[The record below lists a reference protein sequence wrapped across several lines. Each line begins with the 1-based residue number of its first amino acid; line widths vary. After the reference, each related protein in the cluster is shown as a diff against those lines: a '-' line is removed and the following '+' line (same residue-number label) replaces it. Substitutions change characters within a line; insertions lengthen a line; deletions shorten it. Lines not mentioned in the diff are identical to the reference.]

1 VFSMSQGGL
10 SETVFTPGNTAPRNT
25 VGQPSGHNPHTT
37 SQPSGDNP
45 QTTGQPSGNP
55 QTTSQPIKNRER
67 RVSNLYRR
75 MAQVSL
81 S

>member
-1 VFSMSQGGL
+1 MSQGGL

-45 QTTGQPSGNP
+45 QTTSQPSSNP
-55 QTTSQPIKNRER
+55 HTTSQPIRNRER
-67 RVSNLYRR
+67 QDSDLYRR
-75 MAQVSL
+75 MGQVNFS
-81 S
+81 